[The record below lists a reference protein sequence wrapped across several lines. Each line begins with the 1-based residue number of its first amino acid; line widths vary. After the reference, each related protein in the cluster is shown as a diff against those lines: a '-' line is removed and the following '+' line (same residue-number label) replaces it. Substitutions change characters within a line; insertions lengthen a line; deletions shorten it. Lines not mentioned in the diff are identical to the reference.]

1 MRRRPGF
8 KAALSQISVLRIA
21 CVLAL
26 CVETAAGCGLLAPEP
41 GTTRFFIL
49 TPVKPPSTPATDS
62 LRLALGLGPI
72 RFPDYLKRTQFV
84 TRTGPNSVR
93 VSESDRWA
101 EPLDASFRQVM
112 ALNLARLVGT
122 DQIVLFPWY
131 SSTHID
137 YQVELDVSRFDTDTT
152 GTAHLVARWMVRD
165 THGRALISQ
174 SSNLTA
180 QAPTADPA
188 AAAGALSQVLGELSR
203 EIASVIDQAYVG
215 LKQRGRS

>member
-1 MRRRPGF
+1 
-8 KAALSQISVLRIA
+8 
-21 CVLAL
+21 LAL

>member
-21 CVLAL
+21 CALAL

-215 LKQRGRS
+215 LKHRGRS